1 VNRKLSVGETLNE
14 VFSIYGAHAGVLL
27 PAAFW
32 IFLVVAIINGVAGD
46 DVGLLLVSVII
57 SLLAGTLYQGMVVNL
72 VRDVEDGRRDLSVVE
87 LINSVGPVL
96 MPLIGA
102 GVLAALGIGIGLVA
116 LVVPGLVALTFWAVI
131 APAIVIERKGVFA
144 SFGRSNQLV
153 KGNGWPVFGVVL
165 LAFVISLIGAVVFG
179 GIAESIADGP
189 LLRIVF
195 GTLASTVT
203 APISALA
210 AAVLYYRLLA
220 IQGSPMADPT
230 AMPDAGPPSG
240 PPPAAPQG

>member
-1 VNRKLSVGETLNE
+1 MKRKLSVGETLNE
-14 VFSIYGAHAGVLL
+14 VFSIYGAQAGVLL

-32 IFLVVAIINGVAGD
+32 IFLLVAIVNGIAGD
-46 DVGLLLVSVII
+46 DVGLLLVSVVI

-102 GVLAALGIGIGLVA
+102 GLLAALGIGIGLVA
-116 LVVPGLVALTFWAVI
+116 LIVPGLVALTFWAVI
-131 APAIVIERKGVFA
+131 APAIVIERKGVFEA
-144 SFGRSNQLV
+144 FGRSNELV
-153 KGNGWPVFGVVL
+153 KGNGWPVLGVVL
-165 LAFVISLIGAVVFG
+165 VAFVISLIGALVFG

-195 GTLASTVT
+195 GALASTIT

-210 AAVLYYRLLA
+210 AGVLYYRLLA
-220 IQGSPMADPT
+220 FHGVAPADPSTVAPAPT
-230 AMPDAGPPSG
+230 AD
-240 PPPAAPQG
+240 PPASDLDT